1 MLVFFPC
8 FFCTFP
14 LCYEDDEEAFT
25 VECNNQIEAENS
37 SHQALKR
44 AWEQLSFRIRYDKS
58 KIIRTRYET
67 ELKSKIFKL
76 VKIFVRRNNKNP
88 LYQIEK
94 LTFQLVVGVVV
105 QFAVQVCLQVR
116 FPVVVWG
123 PACSG
128 ITLGWV
134 WCAGLVCTRV
144 SHWVWCCTRASHWAV
159 HHWIPLGAGS
169 WCCQRHHS
177 AIAVAPLQLGMDKPC
192 VTNFSCNN

>member
-1 MLVFFPC
+1 M
-8 FFCTFP
+8 
-14 LCYEDDEEAFT
+14 
-25 VECNNQIEAENS
+25 
-37 SHQALKR
+37 
-44 AWEQLSFRIRYDKS
+44 SFRIRYDKS

-116 FPVVVWG
+116 FPVVVWWG

-144 SHWVWCCTRASHWAV
+144 SHRASHWAV

-177 AIAVAPLQLGMDKPC
+177 AIAVAPLQLGTDKPC
-192 VTNFSCNN
+192 VTNFSWNN